1 MTTEKLPL
9 LRIKLYIKLLEIFP
23 EIEDYDLVT
32 RGKKQGLIDDI
43 YEIGNSVN
51 SQKLNKV
58 TDFLSVRHVDT
69 DDLLTSDGESNG
81 CIVKDIVLPQ
91 AFKKLKLCIDGCKF
105 QSGKNPLRKKIL
117 YNVIYANIGV
127 TDHVWERITRT
138 L

>member
-1 MTTEKLPL
+1 MVHGLFYMYVTMKTWSRTDTMAHSSVDLLLGSGERLSENFVNNIADIYRYSKDDIISALNKVTTEKLPL

-58 TDFLSVRHVDT
+58 TDFF
-69 DDLLTSDGESNG
+69 
-81 CIVKDIVLPQ
+81 I
-91 AFKKLKLCIDGCKF
+91 CK
-105 QSGKNPLRKKIL
+105 
-117 YNVIYANIGV
+117 
-127 TDHVWERITRT
+127 TC
-138 L
+138 